1 MLFLGGRLPKAQYDD
16 PGSILEQE
24 ELDDD
29 EMQDFINDRNRSN
42 SNNGRKQHQQTMQSA
57 KLSPANSLNGLKIT
71 IGDPTNKSVID
82 DNFKDNDSLH
92 QMGNHQKIK
101 SNRVIRPIA
110 GAQSA
115 AKAILDPELD
125 QISTIQMHNQG
136 QESTKDSTADK
147 IDLNNKLRQKTKAQQ
162 AAAMQKQRA
171 LIQDMSKNI

>member
-1 MLFLGGRLPKAQYDD
+1 
-16 PGSILEQE
+16 
-24 ELDDD
+24 
-29 EMQDFINDRNRSN
+29 
-42 SNNGRKQHQQTMQSA
+42 
-57 KLSPANSLNGLKIT
+57 
-71 IGDPTNKSVID
+71 
-82 DNFKDNDSLH
+82 
-92 QMGNHQKIK
+92 MGNHKKIK